1 MVNDH
6 FLHLFDRCVKR
17 YRNGDKTYTSYYDDE
32 DIELLRAIGYRS
44 REFFDFIEDWCDEG
58 APSPSDALLVAAVR
72 RDYFNVVL
80 KGEIAQPTV
89 TRDNIPTF
97 GDTLDG
103 IGGFDTYGEAE
114 NMSAIVAE
122 RLLPMALA
130 EGCKLRRAVSDG
142 QTLTFDDVELPPG
155 RLIDRTYSEMLQLFK
170 LPDAIAG
177 AHMESAS

>member
-1 MVNDH
+1 MTWNDH

-44 REFFDFIEDWCDEG
+44 REFFDFVEDWCDEG
-58 APSPSDALLVAAVR
+58 APSPTDALLVAAVR

-80 KGEIAQPTV
+80 KGEIAQPTI

-103 IGGFDTYGEAE
+103 IPYLPRILAKARGKLLGELDPDLMYGCGGDRKFLRE
-114 NMSAIVAE
+114 NGDIHPADFLRHVWAAGDDDAAVAKWIKS
-122 RLLPMALA
+122 R
-130 EGCKLRRAVSDG
+130 
-142 QTLTFDDVELPPG
+142 
-155 RLIDRTYSEMLQLFK
+155 
-170 LPDAIAG
+170 
-177 AHMESAS
+177 